1 RAALRGGPGGSGSGG
16 RGWRSRPRPAWRRR
30 PAEPRPLPPRRSPRR
45 RRAAFP
51 GCAGRPRARTV
62 PEGGRPPSPP
72 PPPRAPRPATPRATG
87 RLTSAKRRI
96 TPYHP
101 ESFSESCSDL
111 SHCRRSTKGLVPD
124 IEREAVS
131 GHRPGIALA
140 VILACQLVMVLDGTI
155 VNIALPEIQH
165 GLGLTDAGRSWV
177 VNAYLLTFGG
187 LLLLGGR
194 AGDI

>member
-1 RAALRGGPGGSGSGG
+1 
-16 RGWRSRPRPAWRRR
+16 
-30 PAEPRPLPPRRSPRR
+30 
-45 RRAAFP
+45 
-51 GCAGRPRARTV
+51 
-62 PEGGRPPSPP
+62 
-72 PPPRAPRPATPRATG
+72 RATG

-101 ESFSESCSDL
+101 GSFSESCSDL

-194 AGDI
+194 AGDILGRRRVLVGGVVLFTVASLAGTGWALLVARALPGAGARRPPRARWRWSSATPPVRPPATGPSACSRRWPGPAWRWG

>member
-1 RAALRGGPGGSGSGG
+1 M
-16 RGWRSRPRPAWRRR
+16 
-30 PAEPRPLPPRRSPRR
+30 
-45 RRAAFP
+45 
-51 GCAGRPRARTV
+51 
-62 PEGGRPPSPP
+62 
-72 PPPRAPRPATPRATG
+72 
-87 RLTSAKRRI
+87 
-96 TPYHP
+96 
-101 ESFSESCSDL
+101 
-111 SHCRRSTKGLVPD
+111 PD

-194 AGDI
+194 AGDILGRRRVLVGGVVLFTVASLAGTDWVLLVARALQGAGARWPPRARWR